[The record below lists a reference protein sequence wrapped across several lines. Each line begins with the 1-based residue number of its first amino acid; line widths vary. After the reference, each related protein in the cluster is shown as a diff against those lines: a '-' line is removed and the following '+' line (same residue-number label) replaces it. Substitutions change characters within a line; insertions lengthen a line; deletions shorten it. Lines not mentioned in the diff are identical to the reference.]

1 MLLNA
6 AGGGPDRRRAARYG
20 DGVRTPACPPIL
32 PARGRRR
39 RPRGRWPCGT
49 TRLRGT
55 ISTKSVLPA
64 PPGQRQRGVPCP
76 RRPLHAGQAA
86 PRVEGSRARH
96 EAWVLRRARGAK
108 ASQAEQKKAAA
119 DRRRSHGL
127 TGAGLDPAHGH
138 PAARGALHGR
148 ARRQG
153 ARARARRER
162 GGGGGGVRGRHAGRW
177 CSRSTGARPRSS
189 SRNFVVL
196 RSVKLLC
203 AAAGGMRE
211 PPEIK
216 Q

>member
-108 ASQAEQKKAAA
+108 ASQASQKG
-119 DRRRSHGL
+119 RRRS
-127 TGAGLDPAHGH
+127 TPIPRAHGRRAG
-138 PAARGALHGR
+138 PGPRAPRGARRAARPGPPT
-148 ARRQG
+148 RR
-153 ARARARRER
+153 ARARAAGTRRRRRRRARAAR
-162 GGGGGGVRGRHAGRW
+162 GQVVQQKY
-177 CSRSTGARPRSS
+177 RSTP
-189 SRNFVVL
+189 
-196 RSVKLLC
+196 
-203 AAAGGMRE
+203 
-211 PPEIK
+211 
-216 Q
+216 